1 LTGFKST
8 HGVALDQ
15 AGRFGYVSD
24 GAGNAVWI
32 FDRHTYRMGA
42 SIAVGT
48 NPDGIIFEPVT
59 RTVWAFN
66 GRSSDATVI
75 DADSQKVVA
84 TIKLSGRPEFPA
96 VDGKGNVYVN
106 IESKN
111 SIVKLDAKTK
121 TVVAEWPLAGCE
133 SPSGMAIDTAGHR
146 LFSVCDGKK
155 MAVTDYLSGKVLAS
169 PPIGDSPDAAA
180 FDPKTGLAFSSNGD
194 GTLTVIDAKDAS
206 YKVVQTLPTQKG
218 ARTLAFDSGNGRV
231 YLVTAEMGPRPAPTE
246 AVPRPRPPVLP
257 GSFQI
262 LVVERK

>member
-1 LTGFKST
+1 
-8 HGVALDQ
+8 
-15 AGRFGYVSD
+15 
-24 GAGNAVWI
+24 
-32 FDRHTYRMGA
+32 
-42 SIAVGT
+42 
-48 NPDGIIFEPVT
+48 
-59 RTVWAFN
+59 
-66 GRSSDATVI
+66 VI
-75 DADSQKVVA
+75 DAASQKVVA

-106 IESKN
+106 IENKN

-121 TVVAEWPLAGCE
+121 SVVAEWPLAGCE

-155 MAVTDYLSGKVLAS
+155 MAVTDYLSGKVLANPS
-169 PPIGDSPDAAA
+169 IGDSPDAAG
-180 FDPKTGLAFSSNGD
+180 FDPKQGLAFSSNGD
-194 GTLTVIDAKDAS
+194 GTLTVIDAKD

-218 ARTLAFDSGNGRV
+218 ARTMAFDPSNRRV
-231 YLVTAEMGPRPAPTE
+231 YLVTAEMGPRPAATE